1 MKKEIKPKKCKV
13 CDSEFYPRNSLQK
26 VCSFACSVKYAKIAE
41 AKKAKKKGL
50 DELKTL
56 SDYLKTA
63 QQIFNQYINA
73 RDKGKPCI
81 SCDCKVE
88 NPNASHFFS
97 VGSSPELRF
106 NELNV
111 HTSCIHCNLH
121 KHGNIAEYSIRLP
134 NRIGQENYDLLL
146 SLRNKPRKYT
156 IEELK
161 DLIKEYRSKIKDLKN
176 S

>member
-1 MKKEIKPKKCKV
+1 MKKEAKPKKCKV

-63 QQIFNQYINA
+63 QQIFNQYINV
-73 RDKGKPCI
+73 RDKGKACI

-97 VGSSPELRF
+97 VGLSPELRF

-146 SLRNKPRKYT
+146 SLRNKSRKYT

-161 DLIKEYRSKIKDLKN
+161 NLIKEYRSKIKLLKN